1 MKLYQKA
8 IALGADLHYLDK
20 VETVIKSVSVHNHEV
35 KFYVFNDDLP
45 SEWFQLMRNRLKVIG
60 SEIVN
65 VKKTD
70 HNLRNFHLPNAI
82 LSYAAFFR
90 YFIADEVQEDKVLYL
105 DSDTIVNAKLDDLF
119 TLDLQGYAIAAV
131 QDFNHEGWLTTFNSG
146 VMLIDAK
153 KWRAKNSTQ
162 SLLELTAQHH
172 EHVYGDQGVL
182 NMYFGDQ
189 WLHLDKE
196 YNFMVGLDQ
205 FLHLSGNKEWYQSD
219 YYGNYEPKI
228 IHYTSESKPWTHMT
242 LTRFRKLWWF
252 YYGLNWND
260 VLLSS
265 DITKRSFNELVG
277 APLYHTCIFTNS
289 AAMESLEYL
298 LSELP
303 EVHFTILAH
312 TNFAPFVVD
321 FQSHLN
327 LSLFPNFNP
336 FNMKETLDKM
346 DFYLDINH
354 GGEIANIIEEVQ
366 KRDKPIFTFDNT
378 SHDSSGRSRVFSS
391 AEPDKMV
398 EAIRKFLGEELN
410 GE

>member
-82 LSYAAFFR
+82 LSYATFFR
-90 YFIADEVQEDKVLYL
+90 YFIADEVQEDRILYL
-105 DSDTIVNAKLDDLF
+105 DSDMIVHSKLDDLF

-131 QDFNHEGWLTTFNSG
+131 QDFNHEGWLTTFNAG
-146 VMLIDAK
+146 MLLIDAK
-153 KWRAKNSTQ
+153 KWREKNSTQ

-277 APLYHTCIFTNS
+277 TPLYHTCIFTNS

-354 GGEIANIIEEVQ
+354 EGEIANIIEEVQ

-378 SHDSSGRSRVFSS
+378 SHDSSGRSRIFSS

-410 GE
+410 GK